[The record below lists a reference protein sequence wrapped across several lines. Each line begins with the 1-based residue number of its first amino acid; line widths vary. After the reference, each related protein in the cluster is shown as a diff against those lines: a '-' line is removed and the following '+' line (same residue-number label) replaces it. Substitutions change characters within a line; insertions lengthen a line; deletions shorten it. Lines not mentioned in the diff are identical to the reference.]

1 VKKRRIGSLEVS
13 VVGLGCNNFGWRLDD
28 DASLEVLAA
37 AVERGITFFD
47 TADKYGGT
55 RSEELVGRA
64 LRGRRSEVV
73 IATKFG
79 GAIDER
85 RKGAHPDY
93 VARAAEASLRRLGTD
108 YIDLYQLHTPDPE
121 VPIGDT
127 LEVLDRLVRAGKV
140 REIGCSNFSLEQIR
154 EAEGAVRDGAARMVS
169 LQNELSLLA
178 REATGDVLPEC
189 AKRGIAFLP
198 YYPLANGLLTGKV
211 RRTAPPAAGTRL
223 ADEERYRPLVDER
236 NLSLVEELT
245 AFAES
250 RGRTI
255 LELAFAWLL
264 AHEPVASVIAGATS
278 KGQVGSNVAAAGWEL
293 SEGELEEVARITG

>member
-64 LRGRRSEVV
+64 LRGCRSEVV

-93 VARAAEASLRRLGTD
+93 VVRAAEASLRRLGTD